1 MAIIKKINSACEF
14 VDEFK
19 QWEQRRDQFSAPALV
34 ALFEYL
40 EEFSDDMGEDVELD
54 VVAICCDWSE
64 YESLKAFNS
73 DNYYDEPSKYE
84 SLDDLRD
91 MTTVIEFDGGII
103 VGAF

>member
-1 MAIIKKINSACEF
+1 
-14 VDEFK
+14 
-19 QWEQRRDQFSAPALV
+19 
-34 ALFEYL
+34 
-40 EEFSDDMGEDVELD
+40 
-54 VVAICCDWSE
+54 VAICCDWSE